1 MKPTVVSRS
10 TEPRAAGG
18 SEEVKGGGVGRGE
31 LPRQN
36 SKNAGKSM
44 GIVDVSPPLSVNA
57 TGQSERESYGFLYFS
72 VMGHVDVS
80 APLSLNATSM

>member
-1 MKPTVVSRS
+1 
-10 TEPRAAGG
+10 
-18 SEEVKGGGVGRGE
+18 
-31 LPRQN
+31 
-36 SKNAGKSM
+36 
-44 GIVDVSPPLSVNA
+44 VDVSPPLSVNA